1 MNYDM
6 SSYFE
11 DPEFKEALAKY
22 EGMVENHTP
31 AYFEADELIDIAEYY
46 TLKGRH
52 KDADKAIDLTLQL
65 HPENTDALVFRIRSL
80 MLQNKKEEA
89 KVVAQ
94 LIANSTDRECRFLQA
109 DMLME
114 EDRIEEAEEIF
125 KHVND
130 IFNEYNDLKDV
141 YDENRILKEK
151 LDSYVNI
158 ESENEVLQSEIK
170 KLKKLTEMD
179 YLPNDYK
186 TKAAS
191 VQIRDQTNWND
202 EITIDAG
209 SLNNVQEGMAVC
221 DSKGMIGVVS
231 HVTEIS
237 STVSLLTSENPSNQI
252 PVMIINGDQTI
263 YGLLKNYDVNK
274 KVLNITLLS
283 GIDKLEKNAKVY
295 TSGLGGDGKCP
306 KGIYIGKAKK
316 LVTQSDGTT
325 MTLTVKMAAQ
335 FKDLSYVSVVKKVN
349 GNEE

>member
-1 MNYDM
+1 MNDTRGDYM
-6 SSYFE
+6 NNRRKKRNKRIMIGVFVVVILVSVIGFFVGRKQSRLE
-11 DPEFKEALAKY
+11 KTLSNSIS
-22 EGMVENHTP
+22 M
-31 AYFEADELIDIAEYY
+31 IEYY
-46 TLKGRH
+46 
-52 KDADKAIDLTLQL
+52 I
-65 HPENTDALVFRIRSL
+65 I
-80 MLQNKKEEA
+80 KKP
-89 KVVAQ
+89 
-94 LIANSTDRECRFLQA
+94 ISF
-109 DMLME
+109 
-114 EDRIEEAEEIF
+114 
-125 KHVND
+125 VND

-295 TSGLGGDGKCP
+295 TSGLGGDGKSP

-335 FKDLSYVSVVKKVN
+335 VKDLSYVSVVKKVN

>member
-1 MNYDM
+1 MNNRRKKRNKRIIIGVFVVVILV
-6 SSYFE
+6 SVIGFFVGRKQSRLE
-11 DPEFKEALAKY
+11 K
-22 EGMVENHTP
+22 
-31 AYFEADELIDIAEYY
+31 
-46 TLKGRH
+46 TL
-52 KDADKAIDLTLQL
+52 
-65 HPENTDALVFRIRSL
+65 S
-80 MLQNKKEEA
+80 
-89 KVVAQ
+89 
-94 LIANSTDRECRFLQA
+94 NSIS
-109 DMLME
+109 M
-114 EDRIEEAEEIF
+114 I
-125 KHVND
+125 
-130 IFNEYNDLKDV
+130 EYNDLKDV

-283 GIDKLEKNAKVY
+283 EIDKLEKNAKVY

>member
-1 MNYDM
+1 MNDTRGDYM
-6 SSYFE
+6 NNRRKKRNKRIIIGVFVVVILVSVIGFFVGRKQSRLE
-11 DPEFKEALAKY
+11 KTLSNSIS
-22 EGMVENHTP
+22 M
-31 AYFEADELIDIAEYY
+31 IEYY
-46 TLKGRH
+46 
-52 KDADKAIDLTLQL
+52 I
-65 HPENTDALVFRIRSL
+65 I
-80 MLQNKKEEA
+80 KKP
-89 KVVAQ
+89 
-94 LIANSTDRECRFLQA
+94 ISF
-109 DMLME
+109 
-114 EDRIEEAEEIF
+114 
-125 KHVND
+125 VND

-283 GIDKLEKNAKVY
+283 GIDKLEKNEKVY
-295 TSGLGGDGKCP
+295 TYGLGGDGKCP